1 MSKIK
6 TAGKLLAESHTGLAH
21 TLERAI
27 ALKQFSAKFQTTLS
41 APLKHH
47 CYIANIR
54 DDTVVIA
61 ADSPAWLT
69 QLRYQA
75 PKILAYI
82 KQEIGL
88 EQIRK
93 LHFKVILTNDIPDT
107 QSMQPKM
114 SQQAAL
120 VLRQTAESLG
130 DPDLKAAFRRLAQQP
145 KS

>member
-6 TAGKLLAESHTGLAH
+6 TAGKFLSESSAGLAQ

-27 ALKQFSAKFQTTLS
+27 ALQQFSAKFQTTL
-41 APLKHH
+41 ATPLKHH

-61 ADSPAWLT
+61 ADSPTWLT

-75 PKILAYI
+75 PQILAYI

-93 LHFKVILTNDIPDT
+93 LHFKVILANDIPDT
-107 QSMQPKM
+107 QSLQPKM
-114 SQQAAL
+114 SQQAAH
-120 VLRQTAESLG
+120 VLRQTAENLN
-130 DPDLKAAFRRLAQQP
+130 DPDLKAAFERLAQQP